1 MKSTSQLFTSAIR
14 SPPNFA
20 KSPEIYVNKSVHQLV
35 SLRFLKISPQV
46 KSVPAI
52 QFPTAKPMFAAASTI
67 ATDTDICHEAP
78 SDLAPS
84 PVIKGDTMELT
95 LVPDESKN
103 SETPSAA
110 RTNPT
115 FAETLD
121 NFDDNNVPT
130 FPSIPVNFAR
140 AKPATIVA
148 LKGSSLNQFQSPV
161 IMPSANPLISS

>member
-1 MKSTSQLFTSAIR
+1 
-14 SPPNFA
+14 
-20 KSPEIYVNKSVHQLV
+20 
-35 SLRFLKISPQV
+35 
-46 KSVPAI
+46 
-52 QFPTAKPMFAAASTI
+52 
-67 ATDTDICHEAP
+67 
-78 SDLAPS
+78 
-84 PVIKGDTMELT
+84 MELT

-121 NFDDNNVPT
+121 NFDDNNAPT